1 MINILG
7 EINGLIQIY
16 QEFLNFKDDQDL
28 SNLIQKLPNRPT
40 TTTTTTTTT
49 KLLTDLSID
58 FNKPPNHFIY
68 F

>member
-28 SNLIQKLPNRPT
+28 SNLIQNYLIDQQQQQP
-40 TTTTTTTTT
+40 
-49 KLLTDLSID
+49 LL
-58 FNKPPNHFIY
+58 NY
-68 F
+68 